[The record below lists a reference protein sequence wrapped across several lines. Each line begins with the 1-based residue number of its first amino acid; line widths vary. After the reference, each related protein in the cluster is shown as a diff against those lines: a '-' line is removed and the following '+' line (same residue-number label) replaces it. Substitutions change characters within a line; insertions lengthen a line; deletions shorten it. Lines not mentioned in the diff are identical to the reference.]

1 MLFAERMMYQ
11 DGATPFNALFP
22 LRIRGALLQEQ
33 LQHAL
38 ERLQEK
44 HPVLAATVTTDADG
58 MPWFESAVPEMAIPV
73 RITARSSDNTW
84 QEETVKEWS
93 TAFDARRGPLMRL
106 VWVRGDAVSELLL
119 VAHHCMCDGGSAL
132 AIVKEFLLLLDQP
145 DADIGKEQVF
155 TQLSDIVPAAVLR
168 SRKKILRARLLG
180 WAGHLLL
187 RVIPLKKKAVS
198 RGQDYLLHWKLSE
211 EATKDLIRRC
221 KALGVTVN
229 TVASLALLSAFA
241 AVRGKRAFNKITCPV
256 EIRRYAR
263 TIRPDAVFAFGLML
277 VLSMD
282 KRPGLDFAAKA
293 QKLQAAVS
301 KKLDRLNAYDSL
313 MMFEYAH
320 PLLPRMTEFLK
331 YSKPTNDCMFSN
343 MGILRIP
350 HQYRNFTVDAIFSPS
365 VIGPLGNPTTLIS
378 SIFKQQLDFSFISA
392 EGYIPR
398 SEAVAIKEKL
408 TDLLLQLHGSPDP
421 D

>member
-22 LRIRGALLQEQ
+22 LRIRGVLLQEQ

-38 ERLQEK
+38 RGLQEK
-44 HPVLAATVTTDADG
+44 HPVLAAAVTTDKEG
-58 MPWFESAVPEMAIPV
+58 MPWFESTAPEIEVPI
-73 RITARSSDNTW
+73 RIATRSSDETW
-84 QEETVKEWS
+84 QEESVKEWN
-93 TAFDARRGPLMRL
+93 TAFDTRKGPLMRL
-106 VWVRGDAVSELLL
+106 VWVRGNEVSELLL

-132 AIVKEFLLLLDQP
+132 AIVKEFLLLMDQP
-145 DADIGKEQVF
+145 DADIGKEHVF

-180 WAGHLLL
+180 WAGYLLL
-187 RVIPLKKKAVS
+187 HAIPLKKKTVS
-198 RGQDYLLHWKLSE
+198 RGQEYLLHWKLPE
-211 EATKDLIRRC
+211 EATRNLVQHC
-221 KALGVTVN
+221 KALGITVN
-229 TVASLALLSAFA
+229 TATSLALLSAFA
-241 AVRGKRAFNKITCPV
+241 AVRGKKAANKVTCPV

-263 TIRPDAVFAFGLML
+263 TIRADAVFAFGLL
-277 VLSMD
+277 LELSMD
-282 KRPGLDFAAKA
+282 KRPGPGFAAKA
-293 QKLQAAVS
+293 QKLQAMAS
-301 KKLDRLNAYDSL
+301 KKLARLNAYDSL
-313 MMFEYAH
+313 MMLEYAH
-320 PLLPRMTEFLK
+320 RALPRMAEFLK

-350 HQYRNFTVDAIFSPS
+350 HQYRNFAVDAIFSPS
-365 VIGPLGNPTTLIS
+365 VIGSLGNPTTLIS

-408 TDLLLQLHGSPDP
+408 TDLLLQLQGSPDP
-421 D
+421 H